1 VKKRLAILIYSLA
14 SGGAERQVSI
24 LLKELTGSFD
34 ITLVL
39 MNDTIFYDI
48 SKDTKIIYLE
58 KSDPIESGIK
68 KLFKLPLL
76 GWRYKKI
83 LQENKIDTSFSLMTR
98 PNYINILSKLF
109 GSGVKTIISE
119 RSQFSLQYSYHN
131 LQSFINKKLVKLY
144 NYADLIVTNS
154 KGNAKDLLDNFSI
167 KTKIKTI
174 YNMIDI
180 DKIDQF
186 KSEEIAL
193 KKEHFTFV
201 TIGRLDSGKN
211 HKLLINAIQNIDAI
225 LWIIGDGELKK
236 NLEFRIDNLKLQ
248 DRVFLLGRQE
258 NPYKYLAK
266 ADCFVFGS
274 NHEGFPNVLLEAL
287 ACKLPVIST
296 DCKSGPR
303 EILAP
308 NGDINFHLKGDVELV
323 RYGILTPV
331 ENADKM
337 AKAMILMMKD
347 HNLYESYH
355 EKALQRASDFKVDTM
370 IKQYIEVL

>member
-14 SGGAERQVSI
+14 SGV
-24 LLKELTGSFD
+24 
-34 ITLVL
+34 
-39 MNDTIFYDI
+39 
-48 SKDTKIIYLE
+48 
-58 KSDPIESGIK
+58 K

-248 DRVFLLGRQE
+248 WDDRKTLISIWQKLIVLCLAQIMKVFQMFCLKLL
-258 NPYKYLAK
+258 
-266 ADCFVFGS
+266 
-274 NHEGFPNVLLEAL
+274 
-287 ACKLPVIST
+287 
-296 DCKSGPR
+296 
-303 EILAP
+303 
-308 NGDINFHLKGDVELV
+308 LV
-323 RYGILTPV
+323 SFL
-331 ENADKM
+331 
-337 AKAMILMMKD
+337 
-347 HNLYESYH
+347 
-355 EKALQRASDFKVDTM
+355 
-370 IKQYIEVL
+370 